1 MIKPIKTKTMKNT
14 LSTITITIAILF
26 LSSCW
31 SFREAGKLNV
41 ISSKDIDVT
50 SNSYVLL
57 QRDVRYTI
65 SEAKKIRESTINAAC
80 DQCIRKVEGGLFIKN
95 VTITRIVRKGFFI
108 NTFGY
113 IVEGDVW
120 GVPPSK

>member
-1 MIKPIKTKTMKNT
+1 MKNL
-14 LSTITITIAILF
+14 LSTIAIIATIL
-26 LSSCW
+26 LSTSCW
-31 SFREAGKLNV
+31 SFRETGKLNV

-65 SEAKKIRESTINAAC
+65 SEAKKIKESTINAAC

-95 VTITRIVRKGFFI
+95 VTITFVIRKGFFV
-108 NTFGY
+108 NTWGY
-113 IVEGDVW
+113 VVEGDVW
-120 GVPPSK
+120 GIPPSK